1 MWKNHIIR
9 LYVEIMGLKVKS
21 DRGENDP
28 LTFKVD
34 DMDFVFSFDNIDKKV
49 KLNEKSAIL
58 LEEAILGGNTLSKSK
73 KKIVAGDYEVKLN
86 SSEDVNNLWL
96 SSFDKLIEYK
106 LIEKDGKNYVV
117 TSKGTEHYKTL

>member
-1 MWKNHIIR
+1 MKKN
-9 LYVEIMGLKVKS
+9 YKSEEEFLKDYNPK
-21 DRGENDP
+21 
-28 LTFKVD
+28 
-34 DMDFVFSFDNIDKKV
+34 DFDQLSMTAD
-49 KLNEKSAIL
+49 IL
-58 LEEAILGGNTLSKSK
+58 LIS
-73 KKIVAGDYEVKLN
+73 V

>member
-21 DRGENDP
+21 NRNENDP

-58 LEEAILGGNTLSKSK
+58 LEEAILGGNTLSKNK

>member
-21 DRGENDP
+21 NRGENDP

-117 TSKGTEHYKTL
+117 TSKGMEHYKTL

>member
-9 LYVEIMGLKVKS
+9 LYVKIMGLKVKS
-21 DRGENDP
+21 NRGENDP

>member
-1 MWKNHIIR
+1 
-9 LYVEIMGLKVKS
+9 MGLKVKS
-21 DRGENDP
+21 NRNENDP

-58 LEEAILGGNTLSKSK
+58 LEEAVLGGNTLSKNK